1 MAEVVAAKYLLLGTE
16 GVDSM
21 GTARIAAQEA
31 DACTQTTTEIL
42 RVAQNDGFWGEGVD
56 SGGTANRGSG
66 SGRLHERQLLRFCAS
81 RRMTGRV
88 GMTAV
93 WDWWS
98 LGA

>member
-1 MAEVVAAKYLLLGTE
+1 
-16 GVDSM
+16 M

-66 SGRLHERQLLRFCAS
+66 SGRLHERQTTEILRVAQNDGPCGND
-81 RRMTGRV
+81 GRV